1 METHFVA
8 DRICPNYFAIWC
20 SGCALCHFQQETCDD
35 GDDDDDD
42 DDIMMNNSYYYHHCH
57 NHYFYQ
63 YLFII
68 TDEGYSDEWVSL
80 RSVQENQVLLQYA
93 TILLRSA
100 TEYTS
105 FPFG

>member
-8 DRICPNYFAIWC
+8 DRICTNYFAIWC
-20 SGCALCHFQQETCDD
+20 LGCARCHLQQETCDD
-35 GDDDDDD
+35 DDDNGYD
-42 DDIMMNNSYYYHHCH
+42 DDIMMNSSYYYHHCH

-68 TDEGYSDEWVSL
+68 IDDGYSNEWVSL

>member
-1 METHFVA
+1 MLGFWH
-8 DRICPNYFAIWC
+8 NN
-20 SGCALCHFQQETCDD
+20 DD
-35 GDDDDDD
+35 GDDGV
-42 DDIMMNNSYYYHHCH
+42 MMNSSYYYHHCH

-100 TEYTS
+100 TEYMS
-105 FPFG
+105 FPFGHQNATSSLERFTSKEKQG